1 MPFLFISRNG
11 PHISISDRSSIT
23 TCPFAEALRREL
35 MTESV
40 NPLGEI
46 DRNSINNNDDH
57 NNNNIDRSIYINLS
71 KSIQNAAAL
80 NTEFSIVYFLRDI
93 STLHLTTHL
102 IR

>member
-23 TCPFAEALRREL
+23 TCPFAEALWR
-35 MTESV
+35 ESV

-46 DRNSINNNDDH
+46 DRNSINNNNDH

-80 NTEFSIVYFLRDI
+80 NTLKPAANGR
-93 STLHLTTHL
+93 
-102 IR
+102 